1 MVNLDML
8 AVGDALLIG
17 GSDDLTTRAIA
28 VAKQLGVQSASRMGG
43 RRFGGSDHAS
53 FGAAGI
59 PTLFINRPDDPRPPP
74 IRPGLVQPEALRI
87 AGEISLRVIDQ
98 VLTRDECAVPPVPV
112 PRRRLAPT
120 LPVQ

>member
-1 MVNLDML
+1 M
-8 AVGDALLIG
+8 LLIG

-43 RRFGGSDHAS
+43 GRFGGADHAS

-59 PTLFINRPDDPRPPP
+59 PTLFINRPDDPRYHRLPKT
-74 IRPGLVQPEALRI
+74 RPSTSSEALRI

-98 VLTRDECAVPPVPV
+98 VLTR
-112 PRRRLAPT
+112 
-120 LPVQ
+120 

>member
-43 RRFGGSDHAS
+43 GRFGGSDHAS

-59 PTLFINRPDDPRPPP
+59 PTLFINRPDDPRYHTAQDQAS
-74 IRPGLVQPEALRI
+74 RP
-87 AGEISLRVIDQ
+87 
-98 VLTRDECAVPPVPV
+98 TRSAPHPLARSRCA
-112 PRRRLAPT
+112 
-120 LPVQ
+120 